1 MIDPKAA
8 MEFVG
13 TAILVFTI
21 QVSVGLGTDMA
32 PLAIGLILV
41 AIVFAGGPVSG
52 AHYNP
57 AVSLSIALRKGMA
70 FHEMLV
76 YWLSQ
81 TIGGIVGAILGGF
94 VGSNFSVCG
103 VGEKSN
109 LFQALVAELVFTFIL
124 CFVVLC
130 VATNSKV
137 DNNHYYGLAIGIV
150 VLSGAITAGPISG
163 GAFNP
168 AVALGLSIAGG
179 FSSVGYGLM
188 VTISNLLGGL
198 VAAACFYV
206 TVPGEFDYNTIGE
219 TTPLA

>member
-1 MIDPKAA
+1 M
-8 MEFVG
+8 G
-13 TAILVFTI
+13 
-21 QVSVGLGTDMA
+21 
-32 PLAIGLILV
+32 LV

-137 DNNHYYGLAIGIV
+137 DNNHYYGLAIGFV
-150 VLSGAITAGPISG
+150 VLSGAITAGP
-163 GAFNP
+163 
-168 AVALGLSIAGG
+168 IAGG

-188 VTISNLLGGL
+188 VTISNLLGGM

-206 TVPGEFDYNTIGE
+206 TIPGEFDYNTIGE